1 MLALTLP
8 PRTSGKEKMVLRGA
22 IARSMN
28 LGNKY
33 RMALTKYFGGRVRS
47 RHEFLNLL
55 NTMFDLNLTIS
66 ELSIALERGM
76 PLALLDKV
84 ARSKKSNRWENIK
97 TSVLNAKKNDQ
108 YGLPEPKY
116 NTTYDLMDFIA
127 AAISA
132 LSLIMP
138 TAAAEPA
145 AASTPTKAVAQ
156 EPQSHTP
163 DDAERKRKRED
174 GKEVEAE

>member
-1 MLALTLP
+1 
-8 PRTSGKEKMVLRGA
+8 
-22 IARSMN
+22 MN

-116 NTTYDLMDFIA
+116 TTYDLMDFTA

-174 GKEVEAE
+174 GEEVEAA